1 MLLPTKNKKAVTK
14 TRRSSIFAL
23 CTQRIAALIHCSDV
37 STPTRARPDPGP
49 TEACGPHDL
58 RKADEEAA
66 SVSNGLWRGCP
77 FTSTDPQQLSATSA
91 SRALNGRR
99 ALRACALGAFWP
111 ASRRRQRTPGHTDYH
126 GASDAVTAVAGT
138 TPSHPTSPSTSR
150 LTKARTFP
158 APFAPVICV
167 ALLML
172 LPRYLW
178 TDPFPNSCNISAG
191 RKRARGASGTC
202 CSFLWI

>member
-1 MLLPTKNKKAVTK
+1 MTFLRQPDLDRTQGP
-14 TRRSSIFAL
+14 RRPLGRTISEERSRGRHWFPMASGGDARSPAPPGGNFLHQCSWAL
-23 CTQRIAALIHCSDV
+23 Y
-37 STPTRARPDPGP
+37 G
-49 TEACGPHDL
+49 
-58 RKADEEAA
+58 
-66 SVSNGLWRGCP
+66 RG
-77 FTSTDPQQLSATSA
+77 
-91 SRALNGRR
+91 
-99 ALRACALGAFWP
+99 ALRACALGVFWP
-111 ASRRRQRTPGHTDYH
+111 APTRCQRTPGHTEYH
-126 GASDAVTAVAGT
+126 GVSGAVTAVAGT
-138 TPSHPTSPSTSR
+138 TPSHPTSPSPTR